1 VSERLIYRCS
11 PSIVWVKDASQTM
24 VVDKET
30 GQSWVVRGAEA
41 LVWDLVTVGYSY
53 HRIIRMLSLILSLS
67 VEEGD
72 RILAGVMRQWQDAGI
87 VQVSG
92 EAADGKP
99 DHQYGM

>member
-1 VSERLIYRCS
+1 MSERSIYRCS
-11 PSIVWVKDASQTM
+11 PSIVWAKDASQTM

-53 HRIIRMLSLILSLS
+53 HRIVRMLSLILSLS
-67 VEEGD
+67 VKEGD
-72 RILAGVMRQWQDAGI
+72 RILADVLRQWQDAGI

-92 EAADGKP
+92 ETTDGKP
-99 DHQYGM
+99 DHQRSV